1 MLGPTQSF
9 KSLINA
15 LHKALCSNKEDKFRG
30 NRLSLCVGL
39 VILLQTT
46 PLTKIQAIIGL
57 QSLLH
62 HKHIYFL
69 EKFKKLHSTQIFIY
83 SRGLAV
89 MF

>member
-1 MLGPTQSF
+1 MLGELGPTQSF

-15 LHKALCSNKEDKFRG
+15 LHNALCSNKKDKFRG
-30 NRLSLCVGL
+30 NRLSLCV

-46 PLTKIQAIIGL
+46 PLTKIQAIIIGL

-69 EKFKKLHSTQIFIY
+69 EKFKKTPFNTNIY
-83 SRGLAV
+83 
-89 MF
+89 

>member
-30 NRLSLCVGL
+30 NRLSLCV
-39 VILLQTT
+39 VILIQTT

-69 EKFKKLHSTQIFIY
+69 EKFKKLHSTQIFINNH
-83 SRGLAV
+83 GLAV